1 MASTSQNP
9 SGQGVHMNPNGVP
22 TLQSLPYENLTPL
35 EKPKPYKE
43 DGRVVTIKTFS
54 GFDDRKKAL
63 SFLEQFDK
71 VFCSYSDVIGISWL
85 LSRQNTLSFKCLTG
99 NADGLGTIR
108 EQEMLSACSFLKV
121 PRENVDILDDPAL
134 QDGQSVIWRP
144 VLISQVI
151 ERTVTSHNID
161 MIITFDSYGVS
172 GHPNHTAVYWG
183 VCEFLLRSAK
193 SYKQE
198 DLCVEAWNLES
209 VGILK
214 KYSGPIYGLWSMWR
228 YRTTYQS
235 HQFFSRSPL
244 YCFQAMQKHATQWL
258 WYRRLFVVFSHYS
271 YMNTLRRFTT

>member
-1 MASTSQNP
+1 MDEANP
-9 SGQGVHMNPNGVP
+9 
-22 TLQSLPYENLTPL
+22 LQQL
-35 EKPKPYKE
+35 
-43 DGRVVTIKTFS
+43 
-54 GFDDRKKAL
+54 
-63 SFLEQFDK
+63 LEQFEK
-71 VFCSYSDVIGISWL
+71 ARVQERRLRKQEFSELVAAIKAPLPPSSITAAQPVVRNSPNFTKFFAPTLMSLASLGCYHVRI
-85 LSRQNTLSFKCLTG
+85 LSLSNG

-161 MIITFDSYGVS
+161 MILTFDSYGVS

-235 HQFFSRSPL
+235 HQFFSQSPL